1 MSGTGAGWKEEPRF
15 LNSAN
20 QTIKTRSSEN
30 NVDQLFAT
38 DLNIK
43 TDLKKFIL
51 IILKIQTKSYFHLNK
66 GIK

>member
-51 IILKIQTKSYFHLNK
+51 IILKNTKSYFHLNK